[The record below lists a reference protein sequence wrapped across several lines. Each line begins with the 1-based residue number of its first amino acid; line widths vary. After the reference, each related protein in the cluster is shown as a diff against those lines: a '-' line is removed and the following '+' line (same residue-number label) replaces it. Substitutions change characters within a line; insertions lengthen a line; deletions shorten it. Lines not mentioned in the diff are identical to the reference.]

1 MSEAIVITASPVLD
15 TDSRRACSGRGQLFD
30 GLFEGR
36 LIITRSSQPLLDRAR
51 ALLAKGI
58 DPRTRIL
65 MRHVGADADALRSTV
80 GRAAK
85 LSIREGDDAPR
96 FKDCRPARGRRL
108 ASKRTGCCPVPARR
122 RGSCLACAAAFTGDA
137 MIMGP
142 RGSVHLPRGPDSD
155 HTE

>member
-96 FKDCRPARGRRL
+96 FKDWVPLSPRPGAAPCVKANWLLSRPSKTARQLPRLCRRL
-108 ASKRTGCCPVPARR
+108 YRR
-122 RGSCLACAAAFTGDA
+122 RNDHGASGKRSPS
-137 MIMGP
+137 P
-142 RGSVHLPRGPDSD
+142 R
-155 HTE
+155 T